1 MDVVMMMRR
10 IIRSVA
16 TRGRLIAMSLVGAL
30 GILIGVAINRSDPG
44 PDFVPAEFLDGFGL
58 IIFVPLVALV
68 ISTATIGDMLEER
81 NLVYYWLRP
90 IGRWKITLAAWLGA
104 IVVLL
109 PLILIPMGVLGAI
122 VGSGDD
128 AAGILVGSVVGVVA
142 YSAVFTMLGAF
153 TQRALVVGLVYILLW
168 EGVIAG
174 FSRTAGWFALRTYT
188 RSALANV
195 ADVPLL
201 DQPPQTTSIVLVT
214 IAVALVAGL
223 ITTWRLNTMDV
234 D

>member
-1 MDVVMMMRR
+1 MMRR
-10 IIRSVA
+10 IVRSVA
-16 TRGRLIAMSLVGAL
+16 TRGRLIAMSLVGL
-30 GILIGVAINRSDPG
+30 IGILIGIAIDQSDPG
-44 PDFVPAEFLDGFGL
+44 SDFIPAEFLDGFGL

-68 ISTATIGDMLEER
+68 ISTATIGNMLEEQ
-81 NLVYYWLRP
+81 NLVYFWLRP
-90 IGRWKITLAAWLGA
+90 IGRWKIIAAAWLAA
-104 IVVLL
+104 IFVLL
-109 PLILIPMGVLGAI
+109 PLVLIPMGVLGAI
-122 VGSGDD
+122 IGSGDD
-128 AAGILVGSVVGVVA
+128 VAGILASSVVGIVV

-153 TQRALVVGLVYILLW
+153 TQRALVIGLVYILLW

-195 ADVPLL
+195 AEVDLL
-201 DQPPQTTSIVLVT
+201 NQPPQTFTITLVT
-214 IAVALVAGL
+214 LGVALVAGA

>member
-1 MDVVMMMRR
+1 MMMRR

-16 TRGRLIAMSLVGAL
+16 TRGRLIAMSLVGL
-30 GILIGVAINRSDPG
+30 IGILIGVAINRSDPG
-44 PDFVPAEFLDGFGL
+44 SDFVPAEFLDGFGL

-109 PLILIPMGVLGAI
+109 PLVLIPMGVLGAI
-122 VGSGDD
+122 IGTGDD
-128 AAGILVGSVVGVVA
+128 VAGILVGSLIGIVA

-195 ADVPLL
+195 ADVALL

-214 IAVALVAGL
+214 IAVALAAGL